1 MPIKS
6 QNAISINYKLK
17 CNIRTSAANADISI
31 TVTFEL

>member
-17 CNIRTSAANADISI
+17 CNIRTADISI